1 MRGGWSGFEGGVL
14 VRMLVQFQMRGAD
27 SAADWFRFQVW
38 DTVSAASAVSGVGYG
53 RLPDGIATLGKN
65 SLKSAK

>member
-1 MRGGWSGFEGGVL
+1 
-14 VRMLVQFQMRGAD
+14 MLVQFQMRGAD